1 MKAKMA
7 NCGASVKPNRK
18 ARMYGGGMAKKKMDM
33 YGGGMVSS
41 HNKKKKKSMSANV
54 GGMPMKMKKKED
66 MGMAR
71 GTKVC

>member
-18 ARMYGGGMAKKKMDM
+18 ARMYGGGMPM
-33 YGGGMVSS
+33 
-41 HNKKKKKSMSANV
+41 KKKKKSMSYNM

-71 GTKVC
+71 GNMGIKNR

>member
-33 YGGGMVSS
+33 YGGGMPMK
-41 HNKKKKKSMSANV
+41 KKKKKSMSYNM
-54 GGMPMKMKKKED
+54 GGMPMKKKED
-66 MGMAR
+66 MGMAKGNMSIKNR
-71 GTKVC
+71 